1 MSDGTPFKWG
11 LTPGDDPADVPPV
24 QPPQAEPAVPPPAE
38 PAVLPPVE
46 PAPFDPFATVAMPAV
61 PPPAPAVE
69 PGPPVET
76 APFDPFATV
85 AMPVVGQELETV
97 PQSQW
102 FGTPVDSSLEGV
114 NEVIEAEIVGLP
126 TPEGEGV
133 EASALDSLF
142 GDTQFRDYDGE
153 PLIPSAAVVR
163 VTSGPKPPKGPA
175 APIPKVQKVLMWV
188 AGSLAAALALVALF
202 LLGTRLTPAPAVIA
216 EPSPTPTPS
225 FIVLP
230 LGPVDPGEYQWDELL
245 GGECLDPWVSAWQ
258 DRYTVVDCTTPHPA
272 QMVYRGTFDDESF
285 AAYPGLEE
293 LQKRINLLCTP
304 PTIINYAAAGAAKD
318 VQVEASFA
326 VDATDWDDGNRTYF
340 CFVTRS
346 TGENFT
352 TSVAVPQVA
361 PTPTPAA
368 TP

>member
-1 MSDGTPFKWG
+1 
-11 LTPGDDPADVPPV
+11 
-24 QPPQAEPAVPPPAE
+24 
-38 PAVLPPVE
+38 
-46 PAPFDPFATVAMPAV
+46 MPAM

-69 PGPPVET
+69 PGPSVET
-76 APFDPFATV
+76 APFDPFATM

-114 NEVIEAEIVGLP
+114 TEVIEAELVGLP

-142 GDTQFRDYDGE
+142 GDTQFRDYEGE
-153 PLIPSAAVVR
+153 PLIPAGALVR
-163 VTSGPKPPKGPA
+163 VSSGPKTPKGPSE
-175 APIPKVQKVLMWV
+175 PIPKVQKVLMWV
-188 AGSLAAALALVALF
+188 AGGLVAALALVALF
-202 LLGTRLTPAPAVIA
+202 LLGTKLTPAPAVVA

-225 FIVLP
+225 FVVLP
-230 LGPVDPGEYQWDELL
+230 LGPVEPGEYQWDELL
-245 GGECLDPWVSAWQ
+245 GGECLSPWESAWQ
-258 DRYTVVDCTTPHPA
+258 DRYTVVDCVTPHPA
-272 QMVYRGTFDDESF
+272 QMVYRGVFDDEEF

-304 PTIINYAAAGAAKD
+304 PTIINYAAAGSAKD

-326 VDATDWDDGNRTYF
+326 VDSTDWDDGNRTYF

-346 TGENFT
+346 TGEDFT

-361 PTPTPAA
+361 PTPTPVP